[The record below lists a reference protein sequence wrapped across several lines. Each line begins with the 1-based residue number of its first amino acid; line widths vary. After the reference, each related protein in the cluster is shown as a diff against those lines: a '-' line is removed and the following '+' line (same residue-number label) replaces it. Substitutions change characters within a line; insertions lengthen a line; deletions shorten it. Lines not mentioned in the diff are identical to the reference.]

1 MTKAEREMMERIHA
15 YGIILSLDEEQAG
28 LVLAR
33 IKKMLAEQE
42 AEAKLLLYASCAKS
56 VAAYTSVPDCAA
68 SGKGGACRSF
78 PAAPSS

>member
-1 MTKAEREMMERIHA
+1 MFLLVLFTGTGAWGAMTKAEREMMERIHA

-42 AEAKLLLYASCAKS
+42 AEAKLL
-56 VAAYTSVPDCAA
+56 T
-68 SGKGGACRSF
+68 GKEVST
-78 PAAPSS
+78 

>member
-33 IKKMLAEQE
+33 IKKMLAEEE
-42 AEAKLLLYASCAKS
+42 AEAKLLTGKEVSAVYALPPPPHSA
-56 VAAYTSVPDCAA
+56 
-68 SGKGGACRSF
+68 
-78 PAAPSS
+78 

>member
-33 IKKMLAEQE
+33 IKELLAKQD
-42 AEAKLLLYASCAKS
+42 AEAKK
-56 VAAYTSVPDCAA
+56 P
-68 SGKGGACRSF
+68 
-78 PAAPSS
+78 

>member
-33 IKKMLAEQE
+33 IKTEQE
-42 AEAKLLLYASCAKS
+42 AEAKLL
-56 VAAYTSVPDCAA
+56 T
-68 SGKGGACRSF
+68 GKGAS
-78 PAAPSS
+78 A